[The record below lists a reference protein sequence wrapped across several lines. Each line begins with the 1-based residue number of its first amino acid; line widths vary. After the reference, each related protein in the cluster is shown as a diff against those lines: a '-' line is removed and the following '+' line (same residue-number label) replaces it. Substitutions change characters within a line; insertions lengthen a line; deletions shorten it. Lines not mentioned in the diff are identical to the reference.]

1 MALEFLEQ
9 QSNLEVMIVPVSGG
23 GLLGGI
29 ALAARAVSPGIEI
42 CGAEPEQADDAAR
55 SLREGRLQPAR
66 SGETVADGLRASLCE
81 RTFSIIREHVR
92 DIFVVSEDEIV
103 RAMHLVWERMKIV
116 IEPSSAVPLAAV
128 LKHKQHFRG
137 RRVGIVLSG
146 GNVDLEKL
154 PWTK

>member
-1 MALEFLEQ
+1 M
-9 QSNLEVMIVPVSGG
+9 
-23 GLLGGI
+23 
-29 ALAARAVSPGIEI
+29 
-42 CGAEPEQADDAAR
+42 
-55 SLREGRLQPAR
+55 
-66 SGETVADGLRASLCE
+66 RASLCE